1 MEAGQF
7 VEWYYGILVGW
18 TAMVGQLSPALTGRL
33 GKGKWIAAAFNGYG
47 RHLAL
52 MMSGGG
58 RVADRLPGAYE
69 LSEHRLQSILTPTQ
83 AIESLS

>member
-1 MEAGQF
+1 MG
-7 VEWYYGILVGW
+7 G
-18 TAMVGQLSPALTGRL
+18 TGLDDVR
-33 GKGKWIAAAFNGYG
+33 
-47 RHLAL
+47 
-52 MMSGGG
+52 GG

>member
-1 MEAGQF
+1 MDCHGLAALASFDRPTWEREMDCCGFQRLWEA
-7 VEWYYGILVGW
+7 
-18 TAMVGQLSPALTGRL
+18 
-33 GKGKWIAAAFNGYG
+33 
-47 RHLAL
+47 LAL